1 MCQED
6 KRSAISFSVTLSSQL
21 VTAALAM
28 LTVEGAFVAF
38 ALSNRSVETGFTLFV
53 LLAGVSFI
61 LSIVIAG
68 KGITAARDAGF
79 QGNWSLEAGKNYFNW
94 QAILCLTGLVLF
106 FGALFRSGTPVS
118 FPVESKLT
126 DLNAKI
132 EALQSNIANAKNER
146 QIIIDQL
153 SSIRDQISLPIQSLM
168 VLAQERQ
175 QTSYRVYFNINSS
188 KLHPKAK
195 EHIKQ
200 LVQKY
205 ISENV
210 VSIELKAFADR
221 IGNHEYN
228 LDLSLRRATSVRD
241 ELIRRG
247 ISQIP
252 IYISCYGEEGPQEYS
267 IDGVAEPLNR
277 KVEIVFRQKE
287 IGVKSE

>member
-106 FGALFRSGTPVS
+106 FGAS
-118 FPVESKLT
+118 
-126 DLNAKI
+126 
-132 EALQSNIANAKNER
+132 LQSNIANAKNER